1 VPNLTF
7 HVGPPD
13 YTPSLRQLVEYRLG
27 LFQVQRVKTLGEP
40 AVDRSEKFS
49 GLIPL
54 PLIAPQPRHA
64 DSRAQLPGLCLLRT
78 RDRERPFET
87 GFGFCQIPL
96 WRHQGD
102 FAGDAM
108 DLGLVPCFLCCLDTP
123 QRRALLCPVLWCSP
137 GDLVL
142 IMRAATP
149 MSEMMSGQDYLE
161 AANEWDAMPGED
173 GCPFE
178 PKASDWGW
186 YKGRRVAL
194 DYSTPAWGND

>member
-1 VPNLTF
+1 VNA
-7 HVGPPD
+7 VGKACNRYEAD
-13 YTPSLRQLVEYRLG
+13 LYRN
-27 LFQVQRVKTLGEP
+27 T
-40 AVDRSEKFS
+40 
-49 GLIPL
+49 
-54 PLIAPQPRHA
+54 
-64 DSRAQLPGLCLLRT
+64 
-78 RDRERPFET
+78 
-87 GFGFCQIPL
+87 
-96 WRHQGD
+96 
-102 FAGDAM
+102 
-108 DLGLVPCFLCCLDTP
+108 TP